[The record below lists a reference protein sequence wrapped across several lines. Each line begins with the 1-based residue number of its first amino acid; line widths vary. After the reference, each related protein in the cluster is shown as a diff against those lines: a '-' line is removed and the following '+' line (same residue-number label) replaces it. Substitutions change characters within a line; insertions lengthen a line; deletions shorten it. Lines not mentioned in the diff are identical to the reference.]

1 MRDVVLCGMQ
11 FGDEGKGSLTDYLAH
26 AVGAKCTVR
35 YNGGS
40 QASHT
45 VVTPEGLT
53 HRFAQ
58 LGSGSFL
65 PGCGTMI
72 TDNTVVNP
80 DNLIVETGVF
90 SRLTGVS
97 VPDLMRRVRIHR
109 DCLTVTPYHKLLNRM
124 RECSLGSGRRGS
136 VGTGVSEAKRLEA
149 ECGELYSVYVRDV
162 IGGGEDRLYEKLC
175 ALRELAAD
183 FPFDTGSGLPAD
195 VAAALEKERAF
206 LLRPDAPA
214 ILFADMCN
222 KFRTP
227 NGGVYFPNSVY
238 GPDEAADAIASP
250 AVFEGAQ
257 GLLIDGARGLLP
269 NTTCLDTSAR
279 YAYTLRD
286 DLLKLGAVK
295 AFLSRHGPGVFPT
308 ESAEVSSRVRD
319 KNQESTFWN
328 GAMRFGWFDA
338 VLLRY
343 AQRINGVEALCVS
356 ALDQLDAFDT
366 LRVCVGY
373 RYSGPVDAEFHG
385 MFDSVPAP
393 GGERYIREL
402 IKSGTQVS
410 RYLMGCTPVYET
422 VPGWQT
428 PTGACEKAADLPP
441 QCRRYLD
448 LIERQTGLPVALVSV
463 GPARNRKLRLAD
475 RNGM

>member
-1 MRDVVLCGMQ
+1 MQ

-65 PGCGTMI
+65 PGCGTVI

-90 SRLTGVS
+90 SRLTGES
-97 VPDLMRRVRIHR
+97 VPDLMRRVRIHQ

-136 VGTGVSEAKRLEA
+136 VGTGVSEAKRIET
-149 ECGELYSVYVRDV
+149 EYVGRPEGELYSVYVRDV
-162 IGGGEDRLYEKLC
+162 IGRGEDRLYEKLR
-175 ALRELAAD
+175 ALRELAAA
-183 FPFDTGSGLPAD
+183 FPLENENSLPAN

-214 ILFADMCN
+214 ILFEDMCN
-222 KFRTP
+222 KIRTP

-238 GPDEAADAIASP
+238 GPAEAAYAIASP

-269 NTTCLDTSAR
+269 NTTCLDTTAR
-279 YAYTLRD
+279 YAYTLRNN
-286 DLLKLGAVK
+286 LLKLGAVK

-308 ESAEVSSRVRD
+308 ESAEVSACVKD
-319 KNQESTFWN
+319 ANQEAAFWN

-373 RYSGPVDAEFHG
+373 RYSGPVDAEFHET
-385 MFDSVPAP
+385 FDSVPAP

-402 IKSGTQVS
+402 IKSGPQVS
-410 RYLMGCTPVYET
+410 RYLMRCTPVYET

-448 LIERQTGLPVALVSV
+448 LLERQTGLPVALVSV
-463 GPARNRKLRLAD
+463 GPARNRKLRM
-475 RNGM
+475 GEG